1 MAGGDHR
8 IALGLVE
15 VGIDDDRHRYH
26 RPEGFGDVVD
36 LHAAP
41 SVLRVRL
48 EKAEIAHLKRVE
60 RADDKAECF
69 EFVAVIHAVQVT

>member
-1 MAGGDHR
+1 LR
-8 IALGLVE
+8 LVE
-15 VGIDDDRHRYH
+15 AGIDDDRHRNH

-41 SVLRVRL
+41 GVLRVRL
-48 EKAEIAHLKRVE
+48 EKAEIADLKSVE

-69 EFVAVIHAVQVT
+69 ELVAVIHTVQVT